1 MQPVT
6 TNYGLAGGSLD
17 ATHHIAAAMTRLLN
31 QQEILSA
38 QEQMTQIAQ
47 TSRQRDSSKYN

>member
-17 ATHHIAAAMTRLLN
+17 ATHHIEAALTRLLN
-31 QQEILSA
+31 PQEILSA

-47 TSRQRDSSKYN
+47 TARHRDSSKYN